1 VPTVILRRIARVTFL
16 HALRA
21 SLPAVVGTRLAIF
34 LVGYLAVVVFGFPG
48 GRPPVRDFD
57 DELRNL
63 PSRFDARWYLQ
74 IADEGYHYDPQ
85 APSSV
90 QQNIVFFPAFPMAI
104 RGVARVL
111 GGSRSSFFLAGTVLS
126 LVAFVAALAYL
137 ILFARDRLSETEALT
152 AVWLTAAYPFA
163 FFYGAIY
170 TESFF
175 LLETVGAF
183 HHMRRR
189 QFAAAAAWGL
199 LAGLTRPNGCLLTAP
214 LALVA
219 LIDWRR
225 MQAAADAG
233 DSLHSVPPL
242 SALVRGWFAAAA
254 PIAGMLLYALIAWRL
269 TGNPLSWVTG
279 QSGWGHTYQGITGVV
294 TDRYRIIMHAGVSG
308 YIASLPHD
316 FLNGLAVLFV
326 LATLW
331 PVARRLG
338 AAYAWWMIL
347 NVWPSITA
355 VNLISAGRY
364 TAVLFPAFVW
374 LAGAVPER
382 HRGGWI
388 AAFAA
393 LQAFGAAMFYTW
405 RPLY

>member
-1 VPTVILRRIARVTFL
+1 VPTVILRPIARVTYL

-34 LVGYLAVVVFGFPG
+34 FVGYLAVVVFGFPG
-48 GRPPVRDFD
+48 GRAPVRDFD

-74 IADEGYHYDPQ
+74 IAAEGYRYDPQ
-85 APSSV
+85 APASA

-104 RGVARVL
+104 RGVARMF
-111 GGSRSSFFLAGTVLS
+111 GGGRSSFFVAGTVLS

-137 ILFARDRLSETEALT
+137 YLFARESVSDDEALV
-152 AVWLTAAYPFA
+152 AVWITAAYPFA

-175 LLETVGAF
+175 LLETVAAF
-183 HHMRRR
+183 YHVRHR

-199 LAGLTRPNGCLLTAP
+199 LAGLTRPNGCLLAAP

-219 LIDWRR
+219 LLDWRR
-225 MQAAADAG
+225 STDEGARAP
-233 DSLHSVPPL
+233 V
-242 SALVRGWFAAAA
+242 SALLRAWSTATA
-254 PIAGMLLYALIAWRL
+254 PIGGMLLYALAIWRL
-269 TGNPLSWVTG
+269 TGNPFAWVAG
-279 QSGWGHTYQGITGVV
+279 QTAWGHNYLGISGVV
-294 TDRYRIIMHAGVSG
+294 TDRYRIITHAGLSG

-326 LATLW
+326 LMTLW

-338 AAYAWWMIL
+338 VAYGLWMIL

-364 TAVLFPAFVW
+364 TAILFPAFIW

-388 AAFAA
+388 AAFASV
-393 LQAFGAAMFYTW
+393 QAFGAAMFYTW